1 MAREVCPGCGKFTLL
16 PVLYGMPLP
25 EDGLDPDV
33 ITWGCI
39 VPAVMLDDAVAC
51 EDGCGWSGGL
61 LDGVRVGSMRMSLI
75 DELLMLEEHRDMV
88 PHDDVRRMS
97 IEITLGWGWQD
108 SRTHIPDTIEH
119 RAAWDRMTK
128 QVADIKAHG
137 NIVEIPND

>member
-61 LDGVRVGSMRMSLI
+61 LDGVRVGSIWMSLI
-75 DELLMLEEHRDMV
+75 DELLMFEGEDDMV
-88 PHDDVRRMS
+88 PYDDVQRMS
-97 IEITLGWGWQD
+97 IEITLGWNWQD
-108 SRTHIPDTIEH
+108 PRTQIPDTAEH
-119 RAAWDRMTK
+119 RAAWDRMKK

>member
-25 EDGLDPDV
+25 EDWGKPDV
-33 ITWGCI
+33 IRWGCI

-61 LDGVRVGSMRMSLI
+61 LDGVRVGSMWMSLI
-75 DELLMLEEHRDMV
+75 DELLIYEEQDDMV
-88 PHDDVRRMS
+88 PYDDVQRMS

-108 SRTHIPDTIEH
+108 PRTQIPDTVEH
-119 RAAWDRMTK
+119 RAAWDRLTQ
-128 QVADIKAHG
+128 QVADIKARG